1 MDDQAENMQE
11 DSPPPK
17 AHSEIQEKINTAI
30 YAELKH
36 LINDHATAEILS
48 SQCQELLA
56 AAFTNDVI
64 EPTLRALVRIGK
76 DILASTAIPQFWD
89 SVGLYGSWEPED
101 HAALVAALNNLVAVA
116 QALHR
121 KITYAVEFL
130 KSQTAE
136 HSKARVILLWAAPR
150 VFFLEEGELI
160 YQSEDLKSGSEG
172 KSSSQDERVNFPTFF
187 SNFYYAAITALSEC
201 EEAMPGSSSE
211 LTSHLQQA
219 TQALRTLGLWKMVDR
234 LEAEAVKKYITSRME
249 GTLCE
254 LRTNSL
260 FDLVIDYP
268 ESLPALQ
275 DLKQCLKNT
284 RDGYQK
290 LVGVFGS
297 AIRTR
302 LLHPGAATAD
312 IIHHYVSTIRAL
324 RHIDQSG
331 TVLDLVSGSLR
342 EYLRT
347 RRDAIRCIVTMITE
361 DDSEGEGPGFLAEL
375 EAEGEG
381 YDPDADFLGPD
392 ADKQALKEIEEDLWE
407 PAPFTIPGRRSR
419 RHRTVAPGDVVSM
432 LVNIYGSKEMFVA
445 EYRSMLADR
454 LLAKMD
460 FDCDRELRTLELL
473 KVRFGEQALHPAEVM
488 LRDVADSKRINANVR
503 NMANNT
509 TPLKSL
515 QRDLVPLDSFG
526 VTIVSE
532 LFWPQLAQNEEFKL
546 PQSVQRMMRT
556 FGHKYHALKAPR
568 ILKWKAGLGAVALTL
583 TVADKDIKF
592 NVSPLH
598 AAILIKFEEHP
609 EWAPAELAESL
620 EITAESLR
628 KKIVYWINQGVILE
642 VRRGGG
648 IGENLLYRRNEQL
661 ERPVG
666 PSGDLNDVSMDV
678 DDTTTPE
685 VDPMSQYEPFV
696 LGMLTNF
703 DALGL
708 DRIHNMLKM
717 FVTDPPYDRTI
728 EQLSGFFRKIIDRR

>member
-1 MDDQAENMQE
+1 
-11 DSPPPK
+11 
-17 AHSEIQEKINTAI
+17 
-30 YAELKH
+30 
-36 LINDHATAEILS
+36 
-48 SQCQELLA
+48 
-56 AAFTNDVI
+56 
-64 EPTLRALVRIGK
+64 
-76 DILASTAIPQFWD
+76 
-89 SVGLYGSWEPED
+89 
-101 HAALVAALNNLVAVA
+101 
-116 QALHR
+116 
-121 KITYAVEFL
+121 
-130 KSQTAE
+130 
-136 HSKARVILLWAAPR
+136 
-150 VFFLEEGELI
+150 
-160 YQSEDLKSGSEG
+160 
-172 KSSSQDERVNFPTFF
+172 
-187 SNFYYAAITALSEC
+187 
-201 EEAMPGSSSE
+201 MPGSSSE

-249 GTLCE
+249 GLVEENPGQAVLEEALQHINDIPLIFLETLRIKDLEETKEAAWTKWKRQMTNFVYRTLCE

-284 RDGYQK
+284 RNGYQK

-297 AIRTR
+297 AIRIR

-728 EQLSGFFRKIIDRR
+728 EQLSGFLGKLSTEDKIVLEGGVYRKKQ